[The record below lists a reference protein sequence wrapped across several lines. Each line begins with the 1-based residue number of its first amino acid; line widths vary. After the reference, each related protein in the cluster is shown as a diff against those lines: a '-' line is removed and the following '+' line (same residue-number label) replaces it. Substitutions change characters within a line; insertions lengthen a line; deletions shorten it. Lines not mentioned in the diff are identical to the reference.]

1 MADAKFLVHF
11 DRIMVN
17 SIGTSAGVFI
27 GTNLQYGWSSH
38 NKSNS
43 NISDISGTGNTFTRN
58 VNVICD
64 NDLIDTPID
73 DRDVFLSG
81 NRTVRAS

>member
-11 DRIMVN
+11 DRIVVN

-43 NISDISGTGNTFTRN
+43 SISDISGTGNTFTRN